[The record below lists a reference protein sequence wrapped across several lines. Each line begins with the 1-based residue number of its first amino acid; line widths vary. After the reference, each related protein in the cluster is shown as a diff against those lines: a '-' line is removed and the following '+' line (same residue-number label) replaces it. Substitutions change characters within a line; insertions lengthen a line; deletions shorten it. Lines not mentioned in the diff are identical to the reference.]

1 MCYFGPFVNRPF
13 IRGNQNN
20 SYSQVLFQGYKV
32 KFLSKEIFCLLTRT
46 SLRTD
51 FLSEY
56 RDLFKFV
63 SVPEYPSKHHL
74 LPIIHIL
81 YLTLL
86 YIDSFPVWN
95 KIYGLLGTFYIY
107 TLLFL
112 NLKVIQFFF
121 SNFIL
126 KLFGIAFILFL
137 TYYNKN
143 SDFCVLH
150 KPGLL
155 R

>member
-1 MCYFGPFVNRPF
+1 MCYFGSFGSRPF

-20 SYSQVLFQGYKV
+20 SYHQVLFQDYKV
-32 KFLSKEIFCLLTRT
+32 RFLSKEIFCLLTRT
-46 SLRTD
+46 SLRIG
-51 FLSEY
+51 FLSGY
-56 RDLFKFV
+56 RDLSKFV
-63 SVPEYPSKHHL
+63 SVPEYPSNQHP

-81 YLTLL
+81 YSTLF
-86 YIDSFPVWN
+86 YIDSFTVWS
-95 KIYGLLGTFYIY
+95 KIYGLLGTFNIY

-112 NLKVIQFFF
+112 NLKVIQVLF